1 MLVRCHSKK
10 SKKELPK
17 DFKSFVQERL
27 SKLDKLPFK
36 ITKVDVVVY
45 KEGGFY
51 NVELILKGAKEVRAQ
66 SATGGYEESVDRC
79 VEKCLRQIKK
89 LKCLH
94 RAEPRRQ
101 RRKNRRANQLH
112 YAPVPALVRDEAA

>member
-10 SKKELPK
+10 SKKKLPIG
-17 DFKSFVQERL
+17 FESFVQERL

-45 KEGGFY
+45 KEGGFH

-66 SATGGYEESVDRC
+66 SATGGFEESVDKC
-79 VEKCLRQIKK
+79 IEKCLRQIKK
-89 LKCLH
+89 LKCMH
-94 RAEPRRQ
+94 RAEPRRE

-112 YAPVPALVRDEAA
+112 YAPVPAAVKDKVA